1 MPGFEPTN
9 IWTLIPWLLVYGL
22 PAGLLY
28 LQQRKGRKES
38 QEFRAAQ
45 EAKTDAIHEQTVNS
59 HKTNLREDMDQI
71 RDLVKDGFGR
81 VDERLDGVDE
91 RLRIVQRDLSIE
103 RQERID
109 GDKKD

>member
-9 IWTLIPWLLVYGL
+9 IWTLIPWLMVYGT
-22 PAGLLY
+22 PALILY

-38 QEFRAAQ
+38 RKFRADLD
-45 EAKTDAIHEQTVNS
+45 EKTNAIHEQTVND
-59 HKTNLREDMDQI
+59 HTTNMREDMDHI
-71 RDLVKDGFGR
+71 RDLVKEGFGK